1 MAQDFVIQAIGS
13 ASDEIHGKVGL
24 DLVVDPG
31 FLSLYG
37 VNRALIARVPSTPD
51 PLDDLDLIRSVWFA
65 SSQLMS
71 NSSWD

>member
-1 MAQDFVIQAIGS
+1 MAQDFVSQAIGN
-13 ASDEIHGKVGL
+13 ASEEIQGKVGL
-24 DLVVDPG
+24 NLVVDPG

-37 VNRALIARVPSTPD
+37 LNHALIARVPVTPD